1 MNGKRESRAGILSQ
15 FQVRKRKKGN
25 DFTYKLNAFFFHF
38 FFQLEFLKIGLT
50 MTG

>member
-38 FFQLEFLKIGLT
+38 PFSMSYNERLVFV
-50 MTG
+50 

>member
-25 DFTYKLNAFFFHF
+25 DFTYKLNAFFSI

-50 MTG
+50 MKG